1 MSPPPALPPIDLS
14 PDQPLPED
22 VPTLQALVRALLATG
37 KPVVVAGVRNPYDI
51 AALGDAPTYLA
62 TYGYTAA
69 SLESL
74 TRVLFGEIG
83 PVGRLPVAIP
93 RADGSGVL
101 YPLGHGLRY

>member
-1 MSPPPALPPIDLS
+1 MKQGRYEPY
-14 PDQPLPED
+14 
-22 VPTLQALVRALLATG
+22 RAFT
-37 KPVVVAGVRNPYDI
+37 
-51 AALGDAPTYLA
+51 LGDAPTYLA

-93 RADGSGVL
+93 RADGTGVL